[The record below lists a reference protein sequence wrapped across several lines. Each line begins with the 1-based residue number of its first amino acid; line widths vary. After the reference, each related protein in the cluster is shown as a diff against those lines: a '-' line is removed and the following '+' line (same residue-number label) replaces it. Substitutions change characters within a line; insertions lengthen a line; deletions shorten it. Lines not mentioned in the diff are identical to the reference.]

1 MKRFT
6 RTTAGLAATAAT
18 AAALIGMSGTALAAS
33 PTPVASASP
42 AHQGQDLA
50 AIQKKAAADIA
61 RRLASLSVAIND
73 VTNSTA
79 ISSADKTTLLAT
91 LNGDVTGLTALGT
104 TIAGDTT
111 AQQALTDSKT
121 IYTGFRVYALALPQV
136 HFAAAADTITVTVL
150 PKLTDAQSKLAA
162 LLAGVDSGKNTP
174 AVQALMTDLGN
185 QITAITSETSGLS
198 ATVLAYTPA
207 QYDAN
212 HALLS
217 PARASLA
224 ISRND
229 SKTARNDIAT
239 VVADLK

>member
-1 MKRFT
+1 MNRITKA
-6 RTTAGLAATAAT
+6 TAGLATTAI
-18 AAALIGMSGTALAAS
+18 ALLGVSGTALAA
-33 PTPVASASP
+33 TSP
-42 AHQGQDLA
+42 APAVSPAPSHAPQTLA
-50 AIQKKAAADIA
+50 AIKAQAATDIA
-61 RRLASLSVAIND
+61 RRLSALSVAIND

-79 ISSADKTTLLAT
+79 ISAGDKTTLLAT
-91 LNGDVTGLTALGT
+91 LNADVTGLTALGT

-111 AQQALTDSKT
+111 VQQAATDFKT
-121 IYTGFRVYALALPQV
+121 IFTGFRVYALALPQV

-162 LLAGVDSGKNTP
+162 LLAGADSGKNTP

-217 PARASLA
+217 PSRASLA
-224 ISRND
+224 ISRD
-229 SKTARNDIAT
+229 DIRTARSDIAT

>member
-1 MKRFT
+1 MKRLT
-6 RTTAGLAATAAT
+6 RATAGTAVA
-18 AAALIGMSGTALAAS
+18 AAALIGMSGTALAA
-33 PTPVASASP
+33 TSP
-42 AHQGQDLA
+42 APVPSTAPLHGQNLA
-50 AIQKKAAADIA
+50 AIQKQAAADIA
-61 RRLASLSVAIND
+61 RRLSSLSVAIND

-79 ISSADKTTLLAT
+79 ISAGDKTTLLAT
-91 LNGDVTGLTALGT
+91 LNNDVTGLTALGT
-104 TIAGDTT
+104 TIANDTT

-162 LLAGVDSGKNTP
+162 LLAGADSGKNTP

-185 QITAITSETSGLS
+185 QITAITGATTGLS

-217 PARASLA
+217 PARGSLA

-229 SKTARNDIAT
+229 IKTARTDIAT

>member
-1 MKRFT
+1 MNRITKV
-6 RTTAGLAATAAT
+6 TAGLATTAV
-18 AAALIGMSGTALAAS
+18 ALLGVSGTALAA
-33 PTPVASASP
+33 TSP
-42 AHQGQDLA
+42 APAVSPAPSHAPQTLA
-50 AIQKKAAADIA
+50 AIKAKAAADIA

-79 ISSADKTTLLAT
+79 ISAGDKTTLLAT
-91 LNGDVTGLTALGT
+91 LNADVTGLTALGT
-104 TIAGDTT
+104 TIANDTT
-111 AQQALTDSKT
+111 VQQALADSKT
-121 IYTGFRVYALALPQV
+121 IFTGFRVYALALPQV

-162 LLAGVDSGKNTP
+162 LLAGPDSGKNTP
-174 AVQALMTDLGN
+174 AVQALMANLGN

-224 ISRND
+224 ISRD
-229 SKTARNDIAT
+229 DIRTARSDIAT